1 MEKEVKVKEKKTEKK
16 QKKAPKTDTSVVYE
30 LSFIL
35 LSDFN
40 QEEALKETLDIHK
53 VVTESGA
60 EIISFEN
67 PILIDLAYTMLK
79 VTTSSRKKYSKGY
92 FGWVK
97 FEVEKDNFLSIKK
110 SIESSPSIVRS
121 LFIKTV
127 AENTLLSGK
136 MNLRK
141 DERFKKPV
149 SDQPETEESVK
160 VEINQEELDKS
171 IDDLVIA

>member
-67 PILIDLAYTMLK
+67 PILIDQLPA
-79 VTTSSRKKYSKGY
+79 
-92 FGWVK
+92 
-97 FEVEKDNFLSIKK
+97 
-110 SIESSPSIVRS
+110 
-121 LFIKTV
+121 
-127 AENTLLSGK
+127 LLSALSCHK
-136 MNLRK
+136 KNFSIRNQKLIFRK
-141 DERFKKPV
+141 QLP
-149 SDQPETEESVK
+149 
-160 VEINQEELDKS
+160 
-171 IDDLVIA
+171 